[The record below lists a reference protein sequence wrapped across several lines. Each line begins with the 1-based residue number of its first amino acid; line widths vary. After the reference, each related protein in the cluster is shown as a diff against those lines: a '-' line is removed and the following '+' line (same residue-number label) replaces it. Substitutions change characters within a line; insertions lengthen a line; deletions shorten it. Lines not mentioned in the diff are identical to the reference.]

1 MPENKISLVSD
12 TIDRQDIDSLIEWLS
27 QEPLPRLTKGDLTK
41 KLEDNWAKKIGTKY
55 SVYVNSGSSAILLM
69 LAALKYMS
77 EDKPTSYTRLK
88 NNKVV
93 VPNLSWATDVSTPHL
108 LGYDVTLVDCNLDN
122 LSVDLEELEKVFI
135 EQDPAVFLLVSVLG
149 FVPDMA
155 EIVRLCSKYNV
166 ILLEDVCESMGSES
180 NNRMLG
186 QFGLS
191 SCFSL
196 FFGHHLSTIEGG
208 FINTHNEELYNLLVS
223 LRSHGW
229 DRDCTASY
237 QTKWR
242 KEYEVDEFS
251 SLYTFFYPGF
261 NVRST
266 DLQAYLGLRQIEKLD
281 CYKLTRNHNYKLYKK
296 FITNNKLNLEEK
308 NQDFISNFAYPVVAE
323 NRKDIVRRLEENNI
337 EVRPLIAG
345 AMHQKPFVKKYLKDQ
360 ACKTFP
366 NCELLDKQGFY
377 IPNHPF
383 LSEADIKFIAD
394 IVNE

>member
-1 MPENKISLVSD
+1 MSENKISLVND

-27 QEPLPRLTKGDLTK
+27 QEPLPHLTKGALTK
-41 KLEDNWAKKIGTKY
+41 ELEIEWAKKIGTTY

-77 EDKPTSYTRLK
+77 EDNPTSSTHLK
-88 NNKVV
+88 NNKVI

-108 LGYDVTLVDCNLDN
+108 LGYDVSLVDCNLEN
-122 LSVDLEELEKVFI
+122 LSVDLEELEKIFI

-149 FVPDMA
+149 FVPDMT
-155 EIVRLCSKYNV
+155 EIIRLCSKYNV

-180 NNRMLG
+180 NNKILG

-208 FINTHNEELYNLLVS
+208 FINTSNEELYNLLVC

-229 DRDCTASY
+229 DRDCTTNY
-237 QTKWR
+237 QNKWR
-242 KEYEVDEFS
+242 EQYDMDEFS

-266 DLQAYLGLRQIEKLD
+266 DLQAYIGLRQIEKL
-281 CYKLTRNHNYKLYKK
+281 
-296 FITNNKLNLEEK
+296 EEFRFK
-308 NQDFISNFAYPVVAE
+308 RTLDEKERDFISNFAYPVVAE
-323 NRKDIVRRLEENNI
+323 NRKDIVRKLKENNI

-345 AMHQKPFVKKYLKDQ
+345 AMHQKPFVKKYLKTQ
-360 ACKTFP
+360 ASKVFP